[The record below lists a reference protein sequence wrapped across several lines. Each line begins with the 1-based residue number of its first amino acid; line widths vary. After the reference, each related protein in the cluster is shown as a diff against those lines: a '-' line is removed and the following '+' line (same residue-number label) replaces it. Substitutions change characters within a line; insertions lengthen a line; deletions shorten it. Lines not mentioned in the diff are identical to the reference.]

1 MDSIVFRK
9 THNLNFAVE
18 KIGKKSKSCNDYV
31 QEKKLQRIIKQS
43 LKDQET
49 IKDLIGVK
57 GFGKTEESVIEN
69 IKVVIQDKILALN
82 GKEIKHYIEE
92 LQKVPVSSCI
102 KQIRKKY
109 S

>member
-18 KIGKKSKSCNDYV
+18 KTGRKSDSCNDYV
-31 QEKKLQRIIKQS
+31 QEKKLQKIVKKS

-49 IKDLIGVK
+49 IKDLIGEE
-57 GFGKTEESVIEN
+57 GFGQTEESVIEN
-69 IKVVIQDKILALN
+69 IKIVIQDKILALN

-92 LQKVPVSSCI
+92 LQKVPISSCI